1 MPAEDDLEA
10 ALQQF
15 CLIATDFGSEIA
27 LNMQF
32 PFVEEQVRCTL
43 WRETQLNYGATEL
56 VL

>member
-15 CLIATDFGSEIA
+15 RLIATDFGSEIA

-43 WRETQLNYGATEL
+43 
-56 VL
+56 